1 MRGKAITGA
10 GGSHDEA
17 REALKD
23 EVQTHLINLKV
34 NRNCFVL
41 LKQYFERKENAGR
54 REELERLDRQA
65 LPDLFIEL
73 ARRDEESRRVWFRR
87 VGRKGCKI
95 ELNYFIIHAHSSVWF
110 KLSILQV
117 HSASAG

>member
-41 LKQYFERKENAGR
+41 LKQYFERKLYPR
-54 REELERLDRQA
+54 R
-65 LPDLFIEL
+65 
-73 ARRDEESRRVWFRR
+73 RRMQDGEGSWN
-87 VGRKGCKI
+87 G
-95 ELNYFIIHAHSSVWF
+95 
-110 KLSILQV
+110 
-117 HSASAG
+117 